1 MRFMLSSMCMP
12 DYVLDVA
19 TAIDNRITGHIAMLG
34 GIDLGDGK
42 WLLKSPLSIEQL
54 QVALLENRPDKL
66 QITEL
71 DDQLNLKALKVKWL
85 GAGQAT
91 APPLEDFTAR
101 VNDERWRLRE

>member
-1 MRFMLSSMCMP
+1 
-12 DYVLDVA
+12 
-19 TAIDNRITGHIAMLG
+19 MLG
-34 GIDLGDGK
+34 GIHLGDGK

-91 APPLEDFTAR
+91 APPLDEVTAR
-101 VNDERWRLRE
+101 VNTKDGRGPDSS

>member
-1 MRFMLSSMCMP
+1 MCMP
-12 DYVLDVA
+12 DYVLDLG
-19 TAIDNRITGHIAMLG
+19 TAIDNGITGHIATLG
-34 GIDLGDGK
+34 GMDLGNGK

-71 DDQLNLKALKVKWL
+71 DDQLNPKVLKVKWL

-91 APPLEDFTAR
+91 APPLDEITAR

>member
-1 MRFMLSSMCMP
+1 M
-12 DYVLDVA
+12 
-19 TAIDNRITGHIAMLG
+19 
-34 GIDLGDGK
+34 K
-42 WLLKSPLSIEQL
+42 ESPLSIEQL